1 MNLKLFK
8 LSRMFYKLIVAAIY
22 FLALGSMSIAMDL
35 NNITNADRKA
45 LQKEIRRYILENPDI
60 IFEAADIVRK
70 REAALEVQED
80 EDLIQS
86 NFTEIFYDNYSYV
99 GGNTEGDITIVE
111 FVDYKCGYCRKAAEI
126 IRELIAEDG
135 NIRFIVK
142 EFPIL
147 GEASLISSKFAI
159 AVKNIG
165 GPEKYKVVH
174 EILLALTAEPSE
186 IYLRRIA
193 EELEL
198 DPEEL
203 FDAMQSDL
211 VTQEIYQ
218 TGELAQKLQ
227 ISGTPTFIVG
237 DQFLRGFVP
246 LEILLEVTQSE
257 RKK

>member
-1 MNLKLFK
+1 
-8 LSRMFYKLIVAAIY
+8 MFYKLIIATIW
-22 FLALGSMSIAMDL
+22 FLAFSSISIAMDI
-35 NNITNADRKA
+35 NNLTNADRKV

-80 EDLIQS
+80 EELIQS
-86 NFTEIFYDNYSYV
+86 NFNEIFYDNYSYV
-99 GGNTEGDITIVE
+99 GGNPDGDITIVE
-111 FVDYKCGYCRKAAEI
+111 FVDYKCGYCRKAAELV
-126 IRELIAEDG
+126 RELIAKDD
-135 NIRFIVK
+135 NIRFVVK

-147 GEASLISSKFAI
+147 GEASLVSSKFAI

-174 EILLALTAEPSE
+174 DILLALAAEPTE

-193 EELEL
+193 KELEL
-198 DPEEL
+198 NPEEL
-203 FDAMQSDL
+203 FEAMQSDL
-211 VTQEIYQ
+211 VAQEIDQ

-227 ISGTPTFIVG
+227 ISGTPTFILG

-246 LEILLEVTQSE
+246 LEILSKAIQSE
-257 RKK
+257 RTK

>member
-1 MNLKLFK
+1 
-8 LSRMFYKLIVAAIY
+8 MFYKLIIATLW
-22 FLALGSMSIAMDL
+22 FLAFSSISIAMDI
-35 NNITNADRKA
+35 NNLTNADRKV

-80 EDLIQS
+80 EELIQS
-86 NFTEIFYDNYSYV
+86 NFNEIFYDNYSYV
-99 GGNTEGDITIVE
+99 GGNPDGDITIVE

-126 IRELIAEDG
+126 VRELIAEDG
-135 NIRFIVK
+135 DIRFVVK

-147 GEASLISSKFAI
+147 GEASLVSSKFAI

-165 GPEKYKVVH
+165 GPEKYKVAH
-174 EILLALTAEPSE
+174 DILLALTAEPTE

-193 EELEL
+193 KELEL
-198 DPEEL
+198 NPEEL
-203 FDAMQSDL
+203 FEAMQSDL
-211 VTQEIYQ
+211 VAQEIDQ

-227 ISGTPTFIVG
+227 ISGTPTFILG

-246 LEILLEVTQSE
+246 LEILSKAIQSE
-257 RKK
+257 RTK

>member
-1 MNLKLFK
+1 
-8 LSRMFYKLIVAAIY
+8 MFYKLIIATIW
-22 FLALGSMSIAMDL
+22 FLAFSSISIAMDI
-35 NNITNADRKA
+35 NNLTNADRKV

-80 EDLIQS
+80 EELIQS
-86 NFTEIFYDNYSYV
+86 NFNEIFYDNYSYV
-99 GGNTEGDITIVE
+99 GGNPDGDITIVE
-111 FVDYKCGYCRKAAEI
+111 FVDYKCGYCRKAAELV
-126 IRELIAEDG
+126 RELIAKDD
-135 NIRFIVK
+135 NIRFVVK

-147 GEASLISSKFAI
+147 GEASLVSSKFAI

-165 GPEKYKVVH
+165 GPEKYKVAH
-174 EILLALTAEPSE
+174 DILLALTAEPTE

-193 EELEL
+193 KELEL
-198 DPEEL
+198 NPEEL
-203 FDAMQSDL
+203 FEAMQSDL
-211 VTQEIYQ
+211 VAQEIDQ

-227 ISGTPTFIVG
+227 ISGTPTFILG

-246 LEILLEVTQSE
+246 LEILSKAIQSE

>member
-1 MNLKLFK
+1 
-8 LSRMFYKLIVAAIY
+8 MFYKLIIATIW
-22 FLALGSMSIAMDL
+22 FLAFSSISIAMDI
-35 NNITNADRKA
+35 NNLTNADRKV

-80 EDLIQS
+80 EELIQS
-86 NFTEIFYDNYSYV
+86 NFNEIFYDNYSYV
-99 GGNTEGDITIVE
+99 GGNPDGDITIVE
-111 FVDYKCGYCRKAAEI
+111 FVDYKCGYCRKAAELV
-126 IRELIAEDG
+126 RELIAKDD
-135 NIRFIVK
+135 NIRFVVK

-147 GEASLISSKFAI
+147 GEASLVSSKFAI

-174 EILLALTAEPSE
+174 EILLALAAEPTE

-193 EELEL
+193 KELEL
-198 DPEEL
+198 NPEEL
-203 FDAMQSDL
+203 FEAMQSDL
-211 VTQEIYQ
+211 VAQEIDQ

-227 ISGTPTFIVG
+227 ISGTPTFILG

-246 LEILLEVTQSE
+246 LEILSKAIHSE
-257 RKK
+257 RTK

>member
-1 MNLKLFK
+1 
-8 LSRMFYKLIVAAIY
+8 MFYKFIIATIW
-22 FLALGSMSIAMDL
+22 FLAFSSISIAMDI
-35 NNITNADRKA
+35 NNLTNADRKL

-80 EDLIQS
+80 EELIQS
-86 NFTEIFYDNYSYV
+86 NFNEIFYDNYSYV
-99 GGNTEGDITIVE
+99 GGNPDGDITIVE
-111 FVDYKCGYCRKAAEI
+111 FVDYKCGYCRKAAELV
-126 IRELIAEDG
+126 RELIAKDA
-135 NIRFIVK
+135 NIRFVVK

-147 GEASLISSKFAI
+147 GEASLVSSKFAI

-174 EILLALTAEPSE
+174 DILLALAAEPTE

-193 EELEL
+193 KELEL
-198 DPEEL
+198 NPEEL
-203 FDAMQSDL
+203 FEAMQSDL
-211 VTQEIYQ
+211 VALEIDQ

-227 ISGTPTFIVG
+227 ISGTPTFILG

-246 LEILLEVTQSE
+246 LEILSKAIHSE
-257 RKK
+257 RTK